1 MVLMC
6 FVCRAI
12 GEELMDK
19 QSQLDKLKR
28 GESRG
33 DAPRDR
39 DRGDDRRGGGG
50 RDADTRGGS
59 SSREVA
65 DLEEAVERL
74 TRQQARAKED
84 IEGARDLTARRE
96 ARTKLR

>member
-1 MVLMC
+1 
-6 FVCRAI
+6 
-12 GEELMDK
+12 MDK

-39 DRGDDRRGGGG
+39 DRGDDRRDRDRDGGG
-50 RDADTRGGS
+50 GGS

-74 TRQQARAKED
+74 TRQQARAKVD

-96 ARTKLR
+96 ALTKLR